1 MKTLFPKLVEKMT
14 KSHQTFISPWFSIS
28 LLKRLNFTF
37 LKTKMRQSIRL
48 VNNSWSL
55 LLTRN
60 WKVEWFCLSSFS
72 FANLDTT
79 RLGILGL
86 FHKCAASLK
95 KIIRLEVSELQ
106 SFEFLPAEKKLC
118 PFPFI
123 VSGRTF
129 FQNLTSLSGKSSRT
143 FWKMKK
149 KNIRRLSTF
158 LKIRDMRNWV
168 LASQFVK
175 KKIHMKGKLTFFY
188 KP

>member
-95 KIIRLEVSELQ
+95 KTIRLEVSELQ
-106 SFEFLPAEKKLC
+106 KLWIFASRKKTLSLSVHSLWSHFLPKFDFSLWKNLLGPFEK
-118 PFPFI
+118 
-123 VSGRTF
+123 
-129 FQNLTSLSGKSSRT
+129 
-143 FWKMKK
+143 WKKHSATLDILENQRHEK
-149 KNIRRLSTF
+149 LSTC
-158 LKIRDMRNWV
+158 
-168 LASQFVK
+168 
-175 KKIHMKGKLTFFY
+175 
-188 KP
+188 